1 MNQVEV
7 KRRQIEAFA
16 YIIGLAGCIIFG
28 KILGNGGITYLV
40 VSLECISLLW
50 TVVSGALPE
59 SLGRIIKGRN
69 ARGQYRNAACIRRR
83 AMVVQ
88 IIVGAV
94 FGFLCLALAEPLA
107 KNFLNIPYSSL
118 IITVLVPAL
127 VLRVASDVC
136 KGYFLGQGSELP
148 AAVSAVLR
156 QVLFLGFGLLFI
168 GVLGNYGEKVSR
180 LLGDEAYHSMYRSV
194 GIAVSFGVT
203 ELLVLLFLVIVFIG
217 HRKSAG
223 KQEKEGMKK
232 TESLVDT
239 VRVVY
244 GTRGISVLLLV
255 LLELPLWMGMVLY
268 RKKESGIDIFSENYG
283 AYAGKYLVI
292 CGIAVVIGYL
302 CLIAANARTAG
313 YLRKEDQRYAKSSF
327 LGGFQT
333 GVALTVYMA
342 VFTAM
347 MAGQLTGA
355 FYGAEQKTAESM
367 LKQGSA
373 LIVIA
378 VLGLYF
384 GRLLLLTGR
393 KYQLL
398 AALGGMDV
406 LFLLLSV
413 ILLNVGKCGAYALVY
428 AFWAAGAVFCLVAGF
443 FCCRILRVGID
454 WMRLVVIPVGAACA
468 VGLLCMLL
476 GKGLTPHLGNGATAV
491 FAFVLSFS
499 IYWVILLFLRCFKAS
514 DLKTVPGGK
523 LILKVGQALHIFS

>member
-16 YIIGLAGCIIFG
+16 YMIGLTGCIVFG

-59 SLGRIIKGRN
+59 SLGRIIKGRS
-69 ARGQYRNAACIRRR
+69 AKGQYRNAACIRRR

-88 IIVGAV
+88 IIMGAV
-94 FGFLCLALAEPLA
+94 LGFLCIALAEPLA
-107 KNFLNIPYSSL
+107 KNFLNIPYSGL
-118 IITVLVPAL
+118 IITVLVPAFL
-127 VLRVASDVC
+127 LRVASDVC

-168 GVLGNYGEKVSR
+168 GVLGNYGEKVSK

-203 ELLVLLFLVIVFIG
+203 ELLVFVFLLIVFIG
-217 HRKSAG
+217 TRKSAG

-232 TESLVDT
+232 TDSLVDT
-239 VRVVY
+239 VRILY
-244 GTRGISVLLLV
+244 GTRGVPVLILLL
-255 LLELPLWMGMVLY
+255 LQLPLWMGMVLY
-268 RKKESGIDIFSENYG
+268 RKKEVGPDVFAENYG

-292 CGIAVVIGYL
+292 CGLAVVIGYL

-313 YLRKEDQRYAKSSF
+313 CLRKDDLRYAKSSF
-327 LGGFQT
+327 LGGFQI
-333 GVALTVYMA
+333 GAALTLYLA

-347 MAGQLTGA
+347 MAGQLAGA
-355 FYGAEQKTAESM
+355 FYGAEQKTAVSM

-406 LFLLLSV
+406 LFLLLAV
-413 ILLNVGKCGAYALVY
+413 ILLNVGKCGAFALVY
-428 AFWAAGAVFCLVAGF
+428 AFLAAGAVFCLATGF

-468 VGLLCMLL
+468 AGLLCMLL
-476 GKGLTPHLGNGATAV
+476 GKGFTPHLGNGITAILS
-491 FAFVLSFS
+491 FLLSFS

-514 DLKTVPGGK
+514 DLKAVPGGK
-523 LILKVGQALHIFS
+523 LILKMGQTLHIF